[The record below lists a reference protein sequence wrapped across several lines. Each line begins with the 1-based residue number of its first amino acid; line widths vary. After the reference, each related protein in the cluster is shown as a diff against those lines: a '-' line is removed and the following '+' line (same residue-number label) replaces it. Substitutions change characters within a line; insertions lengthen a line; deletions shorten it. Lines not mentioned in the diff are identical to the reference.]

1 MTADAG
7 CGLVADIGGTNI
19 RFALVEPQAAAPLLR
34 DSIRRYRVADHP
46 ALADAARRYLD
57 DTGACVSHAV
67 CAAAGRVTAGEV
79 RLTNHPWLIRVEET
93 RAVLGL
99 ASMRVVNDFAAMS
112 RCLPLL
118 AQDAV
123 VVLGEAAAPAIGAV
137 SEATYAVIGPGTG
150 LGVGAL
156 LRRTR
161 HFDVLETEG
170 GHVAFAPQTDE
181 EIEILRVLRAR
192 YGRVSNERL
201 ISGSGLPHL
210 HQALCTLAGASCE
223 RLPPEAI
230 TAAADAGS
238 DALCVRTLEVF
249 AAILGSVA
257 GDLVLT
263 LGAWNGLYL
272 AGGLLPRLL
281 PWLQRGAFRTRF
293 EDKGRFAESLH
304 RVPSVAIMDPD
315 AGLLGAAA
323 LAVQYQREA

>member
-7 CGLVADIGGTNI
+7 RGLVADIGGTNI
-19 RFALVEPQAAAPLLR
+19 RFALVDAQAAMPLVR
-34 DSIRRYRVADHP
+34 ASIRRYRVADYP
-46 ALADAARRYLD
+46 SLGDAARRYID
-57 DTGACVSHAV
+57 DTGARVSHAV
-67 CAAAGRVTAGEV
+67 FAAAGRVTAGEV
-79 RLTNHPWLIRVEET
+79 RLTNHPWVIRIEET
-93 RAVLGL
+93 RAALGL

-118 AQDAV
+118 APDAV
-123 VVLGEAAAPAIGAV
+123 VVLGAAPAPAISATA
-137 SEATYAVIGPGTG
+137 EATYAVIGPGTG

-156 LRRTR
+156 LMRMR

-210 HQALCTLAGASCE
+210 HQALCELAGTHCE

-238 DALCVRTLEVF
+238 DALCVHTLEVF

-263 LGAWNGLYL
+263 LGAWDGLYL

-281 PWLQRGAFRTRF
+281 PWLQRGAFRARF
-293 EDKGRFAESLH
+293 EDKGRFAESLR

-323 LAVQYQREA
+323 LAVQYQRAG

>member
-34 DSIRRYRVADHP
+34 DSIHRYRVADYP
-46 ALADAARRYLD
+46 SLGDAARRYLD
-57 DTGACVSHAV
+57 DTGARVSHAV
-67 CAAAGRVTAGEV
+67 CAAAGRITAGEV

-93 RAVLGL
+93 RATLGL

-118 AQDAV
+118 LPDAV
-123 VVLGEAAAPAIGAV
+123 VVLGAATAPAIGATT
-137 SEATYAVIGPGTG
+137 EATYAVIGPGTG

-156 LRRTR
+156 LKRAR

-210 HQALCTLAGASCE
+210 HQALCELSGTQCE

-230 TAAADAGS
+230 TAAAAAGS

-263 LGAWNGLYL
+263 LGAWDGLYL

-281 PWLQRGAFRTRF
+281 PWLQRGAFRARF
-293 EDKGRFAESLH
+293 EDKGRFGESLR

-323 LAVQYQREA
+323 LAVQYQRVE

>member
-34 DSIRRYRVADHP
+34 DSIRRYRVADYP
-46 ALADAARRYLD
+46 ALADAARRYLE
-57 DTGACVSHAV
+57 DTGAHVGHAV

-93 RAVLGL
+93 RATLGL

-118 AQDAV
+118 VPDAV
-123 VVLGEAAAPAIGAV
+123 VVLGAAAAPAIGMAA
-137 SEATYAVIGPGTG
+137 EATYAVIGPGTG

-156 LRRTR
+156 LRRMR

-223 RLPPEAI
+223 RLAPEAI
-230 TAAADAGS
+230 TAAADAGT
-238 DALCVRTLEVF
+238 DPLCVRTLEVF

-263 LGAWNGLYL
+263 LGAWDGLYL

-281 PWLQRGAFRTRF
+281 PWLQRGAFRARF
-293 EDKGRFAESLH
+293 EDKGRFAESLQ

-323 LAVQYQREA
+323 LAVQYQRAE

>member
-19 RFALVEPQAAAPLLR
+19 RFALVEPQAMAPLLR
-34 DSIRRYRVADHP
+34 DSIHRYRVADYP
-46 ALADAARRYLD
+46 SLGDAARRYLD
-57 DTGACVSHAV
+57 DTGARVGHAV
-67 CAAAGRVTAGEV
+67 FAAAGRVTAGEV
-79 RLTNHPWLIRVEET
+79 RLTNHPWIIRVEET
-93 RAVLGL
+93 RAALGL

-118 AQDAV
+118 ADDSVVHLGDAP
-123 VVLGEAAAPAIGAV
+123 APAIDSAH
-137 SEATYAVIGPGTG
+137 EATYAVIGSGTG

-156 LRRTR
+156 LKRMR

-210 HQALCTLAGASCE
+210 HQALCELAGAHCE
-223 RLPPEAI
+223 RLPPETI
-230 TAAADAGS
+230 TALAEAGS

-249 AAILGSVA
+249 AGILGSVA

-263 LGAWNGLYL
+263 LGAWDGLFL

-281 PWLQRGAFRTRF
+281 PWLQRGAFRARF
-293 EDKGRFAESLH
+293 EDKGRFAESLR

-323 LAVQYQREA
+323 LAVQYQRAE

>member
-1 MTADAG
+1 MIADAG
-7 CGLVADIGGTNI
+7 RGLVADIGGTNI
-19 RFALVEPQAAAPLLR
+19 RFALVDAQAAAPLVR
-34 DSIRRYRVADHP
+34 DSIRRYRVADYP
-46 ALADAARRYLD
+46 SLGDAAHRYLD
-57 DTGACVSHAV
+57 DTGARVSHAV
-67 CAAAGRVTAGEV
+67 FAAAGRITAGEV
-79 RLTNHPWLIRVEET
+79 RLTNHPWVIRVEET
-93 RAVLGL
+93 RAALGL

-118 AQDAV
+118 ADDAV
-123 VVLGEAAAPAIGAV
+123 VVLGDAPAPAISGTA
-137 SEATYAVIGPGTG
+137 EATYAVIGPGTG

-156 LRRTR
+156 LKRMR

-201 ISGSGLPHL
+201 ISGNGLPHL
-210 HQALCTLAGASCE
+210 HQALCALAGMQCD
-223 RLPPEAI
+223 RLPPEII

-238 DALCVRTLEVF
+238 DVLCVHTMEVF

-263 LGAWNGLYL
+263 LGAWDGLYL

-281 PWLQRGAFRTRF
+281 PWLQRGTFRARF
-293 EDKGRFAESLH
+293 EDKGRFAESL
-304 RVPSVAIMDPD
+304 RCVPSVAIMDPD

-323 LAVQYQREA
+323 LAVQYQRAA

>member
-7 CGLVADIGGTNI
+7 RGLVADIGGTNI
-19 RFALVEPQAAAPLLR
+19 RFALVDAQAATPLVR
-34 DSIRRYRVADHP
+34 DSIRRYRVADYP
-46 ALADAARRYLD
+46 SLGDAARRYID
-57 DTGACVSHAV
+57 DTGAHVSHAV
-67 CAAAGRVTAGEV
+67 FAAAGRVTAGEV
-79 RLTNHPWLIRVEET
+79 RLTNHPWVIRIEET
-93 RAVLGL
+93 RAALGL
-99 ASMRVVNDFAAMS
+99 VSMRVVNDFAAMS

-118 AQDAV
+118 APDAV
-123 VVLGEAAAPAIGAV
+123 VVLGAAPAPAIIATA
-137 SEATYAVIGPGTG
+137 EATYAVIGPGTG

-210 HQALCTLAGASCE
+210 HQALCELAGAHCE

-238 DALCVRTLEVF
+238 DALCVHTLEVF
-249 AAILGSVA
+249 AAILGSVS

-263 LGAWNGLYL
+263 FGAWDGLYL

-281 PWLQRGAFRTRF
+281 PWLQRGAFRARF
-293 EDKGRFAESLH
+293 EDKGRFAESLR

-323 LAVQYQREA
+323 LAVQYQSAE